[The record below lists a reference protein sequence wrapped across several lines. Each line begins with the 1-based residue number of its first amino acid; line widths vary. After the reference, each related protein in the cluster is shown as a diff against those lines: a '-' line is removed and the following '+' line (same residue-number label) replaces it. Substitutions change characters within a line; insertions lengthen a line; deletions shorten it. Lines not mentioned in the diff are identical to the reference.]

1 MKSSILIL
9 SFLMTSVCFAD
20 GNRYKTIYD
29 DKKVETAKPSTD
41 LTEKSPIEVAVEK
54 YVIEAL
60 GEQSRYKSNN
70 KRVIGV
76 NLIEQIAG
84 IDKGKLLLDLTYI
97 SDPDMLNNVNKDG
110 LIIDAMRVIASL
122 SKDKKIKAKVGEVM
136 LRPHVVV
143 KDGAV
148 EQLAKFQIRLA
159 DLKGPNWDGVTGMY
173 FENLLKQS
181 GKINITP
188 YFINNGGKF
197 LVLKKEQLNL

>member
-1 MKSSILIL
+1 MKNKILIFIFSMMIALMTFAQDKPKYVPYNPNLPPKSEPAKGKSSL
-9 SFLMTSVCFAD
+9 
-20 GNRYKTIYD
+20 
-29 DKKVETAKPSTD
+29 
-41 LTEKSPIEVAVEK
+41 EVSIEK

-60 GEQSRYKSNN
+60 GEQSRYKSEN

-84 IDKGKLLLDLTYI
+84 VDKGKLLLDLTYI
-97 SDPDMLNNVNKDG
+97 SDPDMLNNINQDG
-110 LIIDAMRVIASL
+110 LVIDGMRIVAAI

-159 DLKGPNWDGVTGMY
+159 DLKGPNWDGVTGVY
-173 FENLLKQS
+173 FENLLKEK

-188 YFINNGGKF
+188 FFINNGGKN